1 MKIAATGLTCYLVAL
16 LSFINLPLHGQEAS
30 QLPKGA
36 KLEAVLYK
44 NADMVG
50 MGYRYKE
57 QFVENQKVEFF
68 KLQKASEYKI
78 KKKKGKYYVAS
89 RDKMVPVTSLEPLLQ
104 GTYFTANRMAYVKG
118 EWHPEEKIIHK
129 IIYKGTFLISDTGN
143 GIRPVDIQEFCIE
156 TSTITLSGESQ
167 GDDTDYQLEAD
178 FIGKN
183 IKRLKCKFPKD
194 VLIKKA
200 RETPKSFIVGQLIGK
215 DIIYECLSYIE
226 QEGTPVSILFTN
238 GNQFTGNIR
247 LDSGNIFPN
256 KGICK
261 YVTGET
267 FNGIY
272 EDIFWDSQNG
282 TVHIPTQGTMTFT
295 DGTTVTGNWLKADDF
310 TQKDWESIYTQGDSP
325 TAIRDKFLRKKRELA
340 EVKRRQELEEQRK
353 KQEELRKK
361 QEQERQEKL
370 RQQRLI
376 AKYGQHY
383 GTLLS
388 QRKLELG
395 MTEEMVNEVWN
406 KEFFD
411 CSEFIISGNKVE
423 IWTFNENNMAAV
435 AAREK
440 GKDGLM
446 AMLFINQL
454 VNMFGVGYG
463 NPYQLTFTNGRLTEI
478 IR

>member
-1 MKIAATGLTCYLVAL
+1 MCYLVAL

-50 MGYRYKE
+50 LGYRYKE

-78 KKKKGKYYVAS
+78 KKKKGKYYVAG
-89 RDKMVPVTSLEPLLQ
+89 RDKMQPVTSLEPLLQ
-104 GTYFTANRMAYVKG
+104 GNYFTANGMAYVKG

-143 GIRPVDIQEFCIE
+143 GIRPVDIQKFCIE

-178 FIGKN
+178 FTGKN

-200 RETPKSFIVGQLIGK
+200 RETPKNFIVGQLIGK

-226 QEGTPVSILFTN
+226 QEGTPVSILLTN

-247 LDSGNIFPN
+247 LDSGNNVIPN

-267 FNGIY
+267 FDGIY
-272 EDIFWDSQNG
+272 EDFFWDSRNG
-282 TVHIPTQGTMTFT
+282 TLHIPTQGTMTFT
-295 DGTTVTGNWLKADDF
+295 DGTTATGNWLEADNFTKAD
-310 TQKDWESIYTQGDSP
+310 WASIYTQGDSP
-325 TAIRDKFLRKKRELA
+325 TAIHDKVLRKNRELA
-340 EVKRRQELEEQRK
+340 EVKRSQELEEQQK
-353 KQEELRKK
+353 KQAELRKK
-361 QEQERQEKL
+361 QEQERQKML
-370 RQQRLI
+370 RRQQLI

-383 GTLLS
+383 GPLIE
-388 QRKLELG
+388 KGELELG
-395 MTEEMVNEVWN
+395 MTTAMVNEIWSH
-406 KEFFD
+406 EFFD
-411 CSEFIISGNKVE
+411 RSEAIEYGQRIE
-423 IWTFNENNMAAV
+423 LWTFNEEKMNMAIAKK
-435 AAREK
+435 E
-440 GKDGLM
+440 DGETELL
-446 AMLFINQL
+446 AMLFIDGL
-454 VNMFGVGYG
+454 GEMFGISGITKKDI
-463 NPYQLTFTNGRLTEI
+463 PYQLVFTNRRLTKI